1 MLAGLPRP
9 APPESPPFRGF
20 TQERYDNAQ
29 IINLMHA
36 ILIAAQRGDLSK
48 AHLEPSVPVA
58 AVDKFK
64 RSKRQTRLKAVVEL
78 ITGEEG

>member
-1 MLAGLPRP
+1 ML
-9 APPESPPFRGF
+9 
-20 TQERYDNAQ
+20 
-29 IINLMHA
+29 NLMHA

-58 AVDKFK
+58 AVDKYK

-78 ITGEEG
+78 ITGEEE